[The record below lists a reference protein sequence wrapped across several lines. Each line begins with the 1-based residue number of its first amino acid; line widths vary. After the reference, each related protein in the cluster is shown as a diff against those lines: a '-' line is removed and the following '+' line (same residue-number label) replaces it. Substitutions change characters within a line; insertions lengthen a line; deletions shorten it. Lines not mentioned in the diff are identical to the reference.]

1 MNFAR
6 NIPSK
11 YILLLIVT
19 LGFLLRVNR
28 LTIGFPM
35 LYVSQDEALY
45 HLSALN
51 MLANGTLFTIGNY
64 GPLGAYVQFPFLVL
78 ASAMLFIEGKIHNLH
93 DIQFLLLTQEG
104 YMLFVPRVISAM
116 FGTLSILA
124 VYWLTRDFFNKKS
137 VALWSA
143 FLAAVSFNLVHVS
156 HMARGWAPAIFFVL
170 VAVNLALKSV
180 FKKRDEL
187 KNTFGAFAVAAVA
200 FGFHQL
206 SGMAIVLIVLIR
218 IFGKQF
224 KKSNILSKLNLYGFL
239 LWFFLIFIF
248 NYLSLGKNFFA
259 LINPHSPQNQ
269 SIGLIAVPENIGRVT
284 NVLAFLAERGTFTK
298 LPRDLILSDG
308 LIIVLAAVFFL
319 KKRVSKIYL
328 SFLIF
333 FAFNLILIATI
344 LPALM
349 RYFLIVFALL
359 PTFAGN
365 TISSLANR
373 RHSLFIVLPLIM
385 VISFNAFWWNVLIL
399 KKTTFEET
407 RDWLAQNISPNTPIA
422 AIGIRT
428 LGYTPSRDA
437 ANVIRTMHPGYY
449 RVSSSLIGD
458 SYPKNVQ
465 NVIYIGQFDR
475 GSELANLEAAL
486 KVYPIKY
493 YVSTYLNSSQRLI
506 NEKTKVKLRLVAH
519 FSPTGEIIYDKDIPS
534 LLLDAGNA
542 MPLTRVNRAG
552 PYIDILA
559 IN

>member
-6 NIPSK
+6 NIPSR

-35 LYVSQDEALY
+35 LYVSQDEAIY

-51 MLANGTLFTIGNY
+51 MIANGTPFTIGNY

-78 ASAMLFIEGKIHNLH
+78 ASAMLFIEGKIHNLR
-93 DIQFLLLTQEG
+93 DIEFLLLTQEG
-104 YMLFVPRVISAM
+104 YMLFIPRVISAM

-124 VYWLTRDFFNKKS
+124 TYWLTRDFFNKKS

-143 FLAAVSFNLVHVS
+143 LLAAVSFNLVHVS

-170 VAVNLALKSV
+170 VAVDLAIKSV
-180 FKKRDEL
+180 FKNRDEL
-187 KNTFGAFAVAAVA
+187 KNTFGAFVAAAVA

-206 SGMAIVLIVLIR
+206 SGIVIVLVVLVR

-224 KKSNILSKLNLYGFL
+224 KKSNIFSKSHLYFFL
-239 LWFFLIFIF
+239 LWGFLIFIF
-248 NYLSLGKNFFA
+248 NYLSLGKNFLAF
-259 LINPHSPQNQ
+259 INPHSPQNQ
-269 SIGLIAVPENIGRVT
+269 SIGLISVPENIGRVSGF
-284 NVLAFLAERGTFTK
+284 LKYLAERGTFTK

-308 LIIVLAAVFFL
+308 LILVLAAIFFL
-319 KKRVSKIYL
+319 KNRVRKIYVP
-328 SFLIF
+328 FLIF

-349 RYFLIVFALL
+349 RYFLVVFALL

-365 TISSLANR
+365 TISILANR
-373 RHSLFIVLPLIM
+373 RSLFIVLPLIM

-407 RDWLAQNISPNTPIA
+407 REWLAQNIAPNTPIA

-465 NVIYIGQFDR
+465 NVIYIGQFNR

-486 KVYPIKY
+486 KVYPVKY

-506 NEKTKVKLRLVAH
+506 NEKTNLKLRLVAH
-519 FSPTGEIIYDKDIPS
+519 FSPTGEIIYDKNIPS
-534 LLLDAGNA
+534 LLLDVGNA
-542 MPLTRVNRAG
+542 LPLTRVNRAG
-552 PYIDILA
+552 PYIDILE